1 MAGAM
6 SAKCQ
11 LRTFRYSFDE
21 CIGAL
26 LQAEWHVKTER
37 LCGFE
42 VYDQIELGWRL
53 HGEVFRLGTLQNAI
67 DIRRR
72 LGKLFGEIVSISNS
86 DRRPQRIRVDN
97 TWPVRGSEP
106 PAK

>member
-1 MAGAM
+1 M

-72 LGKLFGEIVSISNS
+72 LGKLFGEIVSISN
-86 DRRPQRIRVDN
+86 
-97 TWPVRGSEP
+97 
-106 PAK
+106 

>member
-1 MAGAM
+1 MVGAM

-26 LQAEWHVKTER
+26 LQAEWYVKTER

-53 HGEVFRLGTLQNAI
+53 HGEVLGWHPSNAI
-67 DIRRR
+67 DIRCR
-72 LGKLFGEIVSISNS
+72 LGKLFGEIVSISN
-86 DRRPQRIRVDN
+86 
-97 TWPVRGSEP
+97 
-106 PAK
+106 